1 MDNFNI
7 SLSLDTD
14 SDNENNK
21 SKNRSKSP
29 KRSEK
34 EETNIL
40 SSIQDLTEN
49 STTSAFIVSI
59 VSHMIVNSMKK

>member
-14 SDNENNK
+14 SDNENNNY
-21 SKNRSKSP
+21 KNRAKSP

-34 EETNIL
+34 KEKNIL
-40 SSIQDLTEN
+40 PSIQDLTEN
-49 STTSAFIVSI
+49 TTTTAFIVSI
-59 VSHMIVNSMKK
+59 VSHMIINSMKK